1 MKNIPRIFVGTDV
14 SLGQSIPVARDVAHY
29 LVRVMRTCDC
39 MAFGDGNEY
48 TARLSDDNKFLV
60 IGDKTEHSDP
70 SSDIT
75 LMFAPIKRTDDLLNM
90 ATQLGVAK
98 FQPVITDSTTA
109 HHINWERMRKIVIEA
124 AEQSNRNS
132 VPQILN
138 PIKFSDLDLSNIV
151 FADERAAHGKEL
163 DCMARNI
170 KSILVGPEGGFSDNE
185 FAALDAAGAR
195 GVSLGKTILRAEL
208 AAAIAVAKIVC

>member
-1 MKNIPRIFVGTDV
+1 M
-14 SLGQSIPVARDVAHY
+14 
-29 LVRVMRTCDC
+29 
-39 MAFGDGNEY
+39 
-48 TARLSDDNKFLV
+48 
-60 IGDKTEHSDP
+60 
-70 SSDIT
+70 
-75 LMFAPIKRTDDLLNM
+75 
-90 ATQLGVAK
+90 
-98 FQPVITDSTTA
+98 
-109 HHINWERMRKIVIEA
+109 IEA